1 MDPAVAATISRIP
14 EQDWVGIEYPQAIF
28 DEEDGRWISAML
40 EAEASHGDHA
50 IIEQV
55 IADLKAG
62 PLAHQPSGMFSANAA
77 WLVCAAMAFNLTRAA
92 GVIASTRHARART
105 ATIRAQLVNVP
116 ARVANHGWK
125 WRLHLP
131 TAWPW
136 QTASENLFH
145 HAHGAA
151 TAPA

>member
-1 MDPAVAATISRIP
+1 MDPGVAATISRIP

-40 EAEASHGDHA
+40 EAEASRGDHA

-62 PLAHQPSGMFSANAA
+62 PLAHLPSGMFSANAA

-92 GVIASTRHARART
+92 GVIASTAHARA
-105 ATIRAQLVNVP
+105 ARARPPRSALN
-116 ARVANHGWK
+116 
-125 WRLHLP
+125 
-131 TAWPW
+131 
-136 QTASENLFH
+136 
-145 HAHGAA
+145 
-151 TAPA
+151 